1 MIDQAPSPA
10 LRAALRCAPAAL
22 ALLASACSAWGDR
35 KDELQGVIE
44 LHERVLGFEQQGRLR
59 ELRVRRG
66 QRVAEGEVL
75 AALDDAL
82 QRPLRDARA
91 EDLAAAQ
98 AQLQLLLAGT
108 RREDVSALEAQLGSA
123 RAAER
128 LAKHAARRAHAL
140 RKSGAVP
147 QAHVDDTDSLL
158 LRARSER
165 EAVGQRLA
173 AAKSGSRLE
182 EVRAASAR
190 VQGAQA
196 ALALEE
202 RRLTR
207 LVLRAPYAGVV
218 LDTHTEPGEVL
229 GAGAP
234 VATLGEPRRPY
245 VDLYVPEPRVAA
257 IRVGSRASLRLDGV
271 PAPFAGVVIDVG
283 HRTEFT
289 PRFLYS
295 PRERPNLVVRVR
307 VDIDDPEER
316 LREGLPVRATIE
328 EGQPV
333 SRAAGE
339 TAPSALPAR
348 ESP

>member
-1 MIDQAPSPA
+1 MMDQAPSPA

-22 ALLASACSAWGDR
+22 ALLAAACSAWGDR
-35 KDELQGVIE
+35 RDELQGVVE
-44 LHERVLGFEQQGRLR
+44 LHERVLGFEQQGRLLD
-59 ELRVRRG
+59 LRVRRG

-82 QRPLRDARA
+82 QKPMRDARA
-91 EDLAAAQ
+91 KDLAAAQ

-108 RREDVSALEAQLGSA
+108 RREDVGALQAQLGSA

-140 RKSGAVP
+140 RRSGAVP
-147 QAHVDDTDSLL
+147 RAQVDDADSLL

-165 EAVGQRLA
+165 EVVGQRVA

-202 RRLTR
+202 QRLTR
-207 LVLRAPYAGVV
+207 LVLRAPQAGVV
-218 LDTHTEPGEVL
+218 LDTHAEPGEVL

-271 PAPFAGVVIDVG
+271 PAPFAGVVVDVG

-307 VDIDDPEER
+307 VDIDDAEER

-333 SRAAGE
+333 SRGAREAA
-339 TAPSALPAR
+339 PPVLPAR
-348 ESP
+348 EEP